1 MTEQTT
7 LYNNVAALANVA
19 RLTHLIKRIEA
30 REFGLPGLGCLYG
43 PAGRGKTTAAIYATN
58 SLNACH
64 IEALPFGG
72 VKGLLQ
78 MIATELG
85 LKPLRTTDQVFLQ
98 VAHQLSKSQRPLL
111 VDEADHILNDRS
123 IEAIRKL
130 HDVAGVPVI
139 LMGEE
144 NLPQRLQRWERV
156 HSRMLSWVPVED
168 ATTEDVDHLARIYA
182 RGVTLGPALKAAILR
197 ALQRVDPQRLDQ
209 PCLCEGV
216 RGGAR
221 VNGA

>member
-1 MTEQTT
+1 
-7 LYNNVAALANVA
+7 
-19 RLTHLIKRIEA
+19 
-30 REFGLPGLGCLYG
+30 
-43 PAGRGKTTAAIYATN
+43 
-58 SLNACH
+58 
-64 IEALPFGG
+64 
-72 VKGLLQ
+72 

-85 LKPLRTTDQVFLQ
+85 LRPLRTTDQVFLQ
-98 VAHQLSKSQRPLL
+98 VAQQLSKSQRPLL

-130 HDVAGVPVI
+130 HDVSGVPVI

-197 ALQRVDPQRLDQ
+197 ASKGSIRNASTNLAYVK
-209 PCLCEGV
+209 EFAVV
-216 RGGAR
+216 RGLTSLDLAEWGSAAFHTGEAPAPRLTPRIVQRKGA
-221 VNGA
+221 AA